1 MNRYRRAAA
10 ALALLLSGC
19 NQSNRANENAGS
31 VPSVA
36 VAHKEAERSA
46 TMAGMKRRAIGHTE
60 VKSYEPSA
68 YDDVAD
74 GPSLLEI
81 RVNETFTGDIE
92 GEGTVRVIQ
101 AARKDGSATL
111 VGIER
116 VRGALGGRKGSFLL
130 QTTGTL
136 SGKELKADWSVVPGS
151 GTGELN
157 GLRGEGGFKA
167 QLGEHGSTWLDYYF
181 E

>member
-1 MNRYRRAAA
+1 MNRYLRAVAA
-10 ALALLLSGC
+10 FAVLLGGC
-19 NQSNRANENAGS
+19 KQSSRAHENAGS
-31 VPSVA
+31 AASVT

-46 TMAGMKRRAIGHTE
+46 TMAGTKRRATGHTA

-68 YDDVAD
+68 YDEMAD

-116 VRGALGGRKGSFLL
+116 VRGAVGGHKGSFLL

-136 SGKELKADWSVVPGS
+136 AEKVLKAEWFVVPGS

-167 QLGEHGSTWLDYYF
+167 QLGEHGFTWLDYYF